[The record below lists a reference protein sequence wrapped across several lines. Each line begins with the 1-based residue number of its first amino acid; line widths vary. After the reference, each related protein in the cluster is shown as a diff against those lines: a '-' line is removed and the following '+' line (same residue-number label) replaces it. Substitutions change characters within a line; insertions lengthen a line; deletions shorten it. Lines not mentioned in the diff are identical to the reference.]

1 MDSQNEITTPEQ
13 YRKAWLKWQSTNPED
28 VPSLSDDDI
37 IIAWET
43 DWKIASGEIEL

>member
-1 MDSQNEITTPEQ
+1 MDSPNDTTTLE
-13 YRKAWLKWQSTNPED
+13 RNRRAWLKWQETDKED

-37 IIAWET
+37 ILAWET